1 MLGEALAEGLCLSGA
16 FHSRPE
22 GRHWRCRRPPAR
34 SPIALASGDRWPGGD
49 SSAAGGSMLPIFPAA
64 SPQILQLVQDLL
76 RHREGREWRVG
87 NVYGEPGSR
96 SLCTLAPPKRVFGTI
111 LRLGKAVT
119 RSIWCGPRSTSTCAR
134 LSHGLVAGSDLNRA
148 QPQRPHRH
156 RQPEAWSE
164 TGSRSLALF
173 LGTSAADRRHA
184 RPRPISRI
192 AVSDLMISTGRV
204 LRFAARR
211 ARKNPKPT
219 SSSIIPRCCALC
231 VDARTGE
238 QCGIIN
244 IYLKSDGSD
253 RLRDNK
259 GKTVTGRAGG
269 AVVMLS
275 GFDEPTMGLILC
287 EGAETGISL
296 CQQEV
301 RPVWACGPAGTLAK
315 FPVLGGIEGLTIAA
329 DADAPGQ
336 RASAGLAARWRNAG
350 CEVRIVPPEAG
361 DWADRP

>member
-1 MLGEALAEGLCLSGA
+1 MT
-16 FHSRPE
+16 
-22 GRHWRCRRPPAR
+22 PP
-34 SPIALASGDRWPGGD
+34 LASAADISGPL
-49 SSAAGGSMLPIFPAA
+49 SAK
-64 SPQILQLVQDLL
+64 ILQLVQDLL
-76 RHREGREWRVG
+76 PQGHRDGREWRVG
-87 NVYGEPGSR
+87 NVYGEPGS
-96 SLCTLAPPKRVFGTI
+96 SL
-111 LRLGKAVT
+111 AV
-119 RSIWCGPRSTSTCAR
+119 
-134 LSHGLVAGSDLNRA
+134 HLVAPKAGVWHDFATGESGDALDLVRA
-148 QPQRPHRH
+148 ALDVDMRAALAWSRRWLGLEPGAAERPHRPT
-156 RQPEAWSE
+156 PERESE
-164 TGSRSLALF
+164 PDP
-173 LGTSAADRRHA
+173 DRWRYSWGPA
-184 RPRPISRI
+184 RPI
-192 AVSDLMISTGRV
+192 AGTLAETYLANRGLRFDDLTGRV
-204 LRFAARR
+204 LRFAAQR
-211 ARKNPKPT
+211 ARKNPKGELERHPALL
-219 SSSIIPRCCALC
+219 CALR
-231 VDARTGE
+231 DARTGE

-361 DWADRP
+361 DWADRL